1 MSKLIFCECA
11 RKIDLNIYASINDN
25 ILNMRPE
32 SDSETDSE
40 SESDRIY
47 SAESEYIDA
56 DKENLRYYIG
66 LPGYDKA
73 QNQLLLLNTI
83 SPKTFLK
90 YGYMDI
96 LKYLVEYSAHRINKP
111 NVHILQVH
119 VDENHAYNVVIKTF
133 WLKIIQRAWK
143 RIFEERVQILNKR
156 KSPASIQY
164 RNLNGKWKHSKLPS
178 IRGLLVSRNSV

>member
-1 MSKLIFCECA
+1 
-11 RKIDLNIYASINDN
+11 
-25 ILNMRPE
+25 MRLE
-32 SDSETDSE
+32 SDSETESE

-47 SAESEYIDA
+47 SSESDYIDA

-90 YGYMDI
+90 YQYIDI

-119 VDENHAYNVVIKTF
+119 VDENNAYNVVIKTF

-143 RIFEERVQILNKR
+143 RAFEERVQILNKR
-156 KSPASIQY
+156 KSPTSIQY

-178 IRGLLVSRNSV
+178 IRGLLVTSL